1 MTRSGFVMMLLLA
14 AGPAM
19 AQPIVTLPEGLP
31 GADSEF
37 VPGPDCHGGGSPL
50 GVVRDGKVFMPQP
63 YARDPVVYG
72 GIYLGVEQHF
82 APLARFFF
90 PRLQVLENQRDWI
103 RITRTTRNGA
113 KPADHLTLNG
123 TNYNLRGVTGPVP
136 VIVKIDKC
144 TGAILEMSWDQDKL
158 R

>member
-1 MTRSGFVMMLLLA
+1 
-14 AGPAM
+14 
-19 AQPIVTLPEGLP
+19 
-31 GADSEF
+31 
-37 VPGPDCHGGGSPL
+37 
-50 GVVRDGKVFMPQP
+50 
-63 YARDPVVYG
+63 
-72 GIYLGVEQHF
+72 
-82 APLARFFF
+82 
-90 PRLQVLENQRDWI
+90 VLDNQRNWI